1 MHSYTH
7 LRKENV
13 LGTQSIL
20 ALCNL
25 GKPKTLVFVSSA
37 SVLDTAY
44 YMEQSQTEGLEGT
57 ILEVAN
63 LEESKTGL
71 PIGYAQTKWV
81 SEQLVTEAIRRGLQ
95 ATIVRPGYV
104 VGDSSTGGII
114 LLPR

>member
-1 MHSYTH
+1 VHSYTH

-13 LGTQSIL
+13 LGTRSIL
-20 ALCNL
+20 SLCNL

-44 YMEQSQTEGLEGT
+44 YMEQSQTEGLVLEG
-57 ILEVAN
+57 AN

-71 PIGYAQTKWV
+71 PNGYAQTKWV

-104 VGDSSTGGII
+104 VGDSNTGGII
-114 LLPR
+114 FLLR